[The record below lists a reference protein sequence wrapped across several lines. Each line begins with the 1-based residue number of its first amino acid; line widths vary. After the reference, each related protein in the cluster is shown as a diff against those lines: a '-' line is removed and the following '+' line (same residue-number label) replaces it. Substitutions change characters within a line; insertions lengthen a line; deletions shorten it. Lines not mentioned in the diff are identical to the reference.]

1 MRLLPVN
8 WPETTTAWK
17 CWPSPTTS
25 TCSQARP
32 DSMPLF
38 TLSGVTISSSQ
49 LVAGFEQHKAHRGHR
64 EERRGHQREAE
75 ERGHVGGAEKPVA
88 EAVDHVEERI
98 AVRKPAP
105 HGRQRVDGVEHA
117 RQHGQ

>member
-38 TLSGVTISSSQ
+38 TLSGVTMSSSQ
-49 LVAGFEQHKAHRGHR
+49 LVAGFEQHKARRRHR
-64 EERRGHQREAE
+64 EECGRDQRQADARGDI
-75 ERGHVGGAEKPVA
+75 GGAEEAVA
-88 EAVDHVEERI
+88 EAVDHVEKRI
-98 AVRKPAP
+98 AMRKRAP

-117 RQHGQ
+117 